1 MSNVIDY
8 NKRFDNIR
16 LAELEYFEKS
26 NKHILEDMN
35 FYSNDDKLLCGDII
49 NHLEKTAAEEI
60 QNNKCVQLPFVG
72 SIRKNP
78 LKKTLDEHREKFTIA
93 KKCLNKEDF
102 KEYTSDVFRKRKEE
116 LRKED
121 YIKVKYREI
130 KNKYKRKY
138 ELFYTQ
144 IGPAYANMFIKS
156 VMMFDIVHFDEEF
169 EEQYNILNNG

>member
-1 MSNVIDY
+1 MKKKLSGMTLVEVITAVAIIFLVSAAAYAGICTAGKFMVRGAD
-8 NKRFDNIR
+8 IR
-16 LAELEYFEKS
+16 AEAEKS
-26 NKHILEDMN
+26 AENL
-35 FYSNDDKLLCGDII
+35 DK
-49 NHLEKTAAEEI
+49 
-60 QNNKCVQLPFVG
+60 
-72 SIRKNP
+72 
-78 LKKTLDEHREKFTIA
+78 
-93 KKCLNKEDF
+93 
-102 KEYTSDVFRKRKEE
+102 E

-121 YIKVKYREI
+121 YIKAKYREI